1 MKVTI
6 DRFEGEFAVIE
17 FESGK
22 TADMPRIFVPNGAK
36 EGDVIEIRIDAQE
49 TELRKHRISRK
60 LENLFD
66 N

>member
-17 FESGK
+17 LDGGIS
-22 TADMPRIFVPNGAK
+22 ADMPRILIPDGAK
-36 EGDVIEIRIDAQE
+36 EGDVLEIRLDEKE
-49 TELRKHRISRK
+49 TSLRKQRISQK
-60 LENLFD
+60 LKNLFD